1 MMQAGTARRRE
12 LPLRE
17 NPAGRLLAWLAS
29 GLVCVAV
36 LAFAVAA
43 ASQARLRQL
52 ALEPQVVTVAV
63 PPSTTGIAAEAELAP
78 VLAALRGLPGTVR
91 LHVVPVGDLL
101 PALAPGGATDELL
114 AVLPLPR
121 LVEVAF
127 DPAHEPNRAAIAA
140 ALAPVAAEAVIGE
153 PVTGG
158 AEGAAAMRRLR
169 FLGWAGGILALA
181 SLIAGS
187 ILVVRGALAAQRET
201 VRLLRSLGA
210 GEAQVA
216 RQFEQYA
223 ARNGLLGAVL
233 GFLAAI
239 ALLVGLAMA
248 GAAWPE
254 AGLAEPRLLLADWL
268 RLAAVPVA
276 AALLAAGA
284 ARLTVRLGLAR
295 LG

>member
-1 MMQAGTARRRE
+1 VPRRE

-29 GLVCVAV
+29 GLVCLSV

-52 ALEPQVVTVAV
+52 ELEPRVVTVAV
-63 PPSTTGIAAEAELAP
+63 PPTAGGMASEAELAP
-78 VLAALRGLPGTVR
+78 VLTALRSLPGVVR
-91 LHVVPVGDLL
+91 LRAVPTVDLL
-101 PALAPGGATDELL
+101 PALASGGDNGALL
-114 AVLPLPR
+114 AELPLPR
-121 LVEVAF
+121 LIEVAF
-127 DPAHEPNRAAIAA
+127 DPAREPDRAAMVAS
-140 ALAPVAAEAVIGE
+140 LATVAGDAVIGE
-153 PVTGG
+153 PVAGG
-158 AEGAAAMRRLR
+158 AEGAAAMRRWRL
-169 FLGWAGGILALA
+169 LGWAGGALALA

-187 ILVVRGALAAQRET
+187 VFVVRGALAAQRET

-210 GEAQVA
+210 SEAQVA

-223 ARNGLLGAVL
+223 ARNGLQGALL

-239 ALLVGLAMA
+239 AVLVALALA
-248 GAAWPE
+248 GSAWPE
-254 AGLAEPRLLLADWL
+254 ADLAEPRLMLADWL

-276 AALLAAGA
+276 AALLAAAA

>member
-1 MMQAGTARRRE
+1 MMRAGAARRRE

-29 GLVCVAV
+29 GLVCLAV

-52 ALEPQVVTVAV
+52 ALEPRVVTVAV
-63 PPSTTGIAAEAELAP
+63 PPSAAGMAAEAELAP
-78 VLAALRGLPGTVR
+78 VLAALRGLAGTVR
-91 LHVVPVGDLL
+91 LHVVPASDLL
-101 PALAPGGATDELL
+101 PARAPGGATDDLL
-114 AVLPLPR
+114 AALPLPR

-127 DPAHEPNRAAIAA
+127 DPAHELDRAAIAA
-140 ALAPVAAEAVIGE
+140 ALAPVASDAVIGE

-158 AEGAAAMRRLR
+158 AEGTAAMQRLR
-169 FLGWAGGILALA
+169 LLGWAGGILALA

-223 ARNGLLGAVL
+223 ARNGLQGAVL
-233 GFLAAI
+233 GFLVAI

>member
-1 MMQAGTARRRE
+1 MMRTGTAPRRE

-29 GLVCVAV
+29 GLVCLSV

-43 ASQARLRQL
+43 VSQARLRQL
-52 ALEPQVVTVAV
+52 ALEPRVVTVAM
-63 PPSTTGIAAEAELAP
+63 PPTATGMASEAELAP
-78 VLAALRGLPGTVR
+78 MLAALRGLSGVVR
-91 LHVVPVGDLL
+91 LRVVPTPDLL
-101 PALAPGGATDELL
+101 PALVPSDAATRLL
-114 AVLPLPR
+114 ADLPLPR

-127 DPAHEPNRAAIAA
+127 DPGQEPDRAAIAA
-140 ALAPVAAEAVIGE
+140 KLSGVADEAVIGA
-153 PVTGG
+153 PLAGG
-158 AEGAAAMRRLR
+158 AEGAVAMRRLR
-169 FLGWAGGILALA
+169 LLGWTGGAMALA

-187 ILVVRGALAAQRET
+187 VLVVHGAILAQRET
-201 VRLLRSLGA
+201 VCLLRSLGA

-223 ARNGLLGAVL
+223 ARNGLQGAFL

-239 ALLVGLAMA
+239 ALLVALAMA

-254 AGLAEPRLLLADWL
+254 AGLAEPRLMLADWL
-268 RLAAVPVA
+268 RLAAVPVT

-284 ARLTVRLGLAR
+284 ARLTVRFGLAQ